1 MTGKPIFGQL
11 LKVANSAAARF
22 HEAIGKGAVEIP
34 GLQEPGG
41 GRCFGSGSRF
51 FPVHTEKR
59 FFLNQNMCSR
69 ILKNPPKKKRFL
81 HTLSKI

>member
-34 GLQEPGG
+34 GLREPGVDVV
-41 GRCFGSGSRF
+41 SAPEAPF
-51 FPVHTEKR
+51 FR
-59 FFLNQNMCSR
+59 SQNA
-69 ILKNPPKKKRFL
+69 PKKRM
-81 HTLSKI
+81 